1 MDILEELRV
10 LLEELEGKDK
20 ITSTKT
26 DRMFN
31 LHNQIFIHS
40 REHGRSCGSCRSRVY
55 QRMKTY
61 YKNATTSKD

>member
-20 ITSTKT
+20 ITANQTE
-26 DRMFN
+26 RLFN
-31 LHNQIFIHS
+31 IHNQIFIHS

-55 QRMKTY
+55 NRMKTY
-61 YKNATTSKD
+61 YKNATTSTN